1 MDFQRLFRLL
11 KRFAWIL
18 ILVPILASIL
28 TYFLVQDLPKEYKS
42 TALIS
47 TGLADQSQRVLVEDK
62 QTDYFVVTQ
71 QFNNIIEF
79 LTMKKNINILSY
91 KLILHDLENPGDAFS
106 SATDVF
112 AQLDSNSRGE
122 IIQSYRNMLAEG
134 RIITPEDNQKYPLFD
149 YLQQVQYDEGTI
161 LKNLEISREEFSD
174 FVNIQYTSNDPHLS
188 VYVVNTIA
196 NDFVDSY
203 TKRANYNQN
212 SSKELLDS
220 LLLGKEHSMNAKNAQ
235 VKDFQVKNQVI
246 DLQTQAQ
253 GLSQQ
258 IAEKE
263 GLRATTV
270 GEIQSLTG
278 AIKGIEAKLKNKNSD
293 LVSVNIAENNQI
305 INIKNQLQKANERYV
320 DNNFRADDARL
331 IDSLQSRLSSLIAS
345 SASQGVASNPREL
358 RQSLIQQKIS
368 MEVDLDRAKSGLT
381 VILNDLNRLKGQYNR
396 MVPNDAG
403 MKNYEREAEVAT
415 REYLNTLDMYNKN
428 NMISSTGIR
437 PQLAQAGVISPAE
450 PSKQLL
456 YVGLSGF
463 GSLSVCMFFLIGA
476 FVLDRKIVDINQ
488 LFHVTDRKVL
498 GVVNRIIPNDMD
510 LRTIWE
516 KKETSKDYAI
526 YKDLLRSLRFEIEAT
541 IKTEGDK
548 VVGVTSLF
556 DNAGSSFIA
565 SSLAYSFA
573 VTKKRVLLIG
583 GEYALDKSTK
593 REIAAPSQYF
603 DSFIEKRELKAEEF
617 ITKLTTSGKN
627 ESLFEVY
634 NEDVLKKGFEELKK
648 DFDVII
654 IDVQS
659 LQKLNRAKEWLMF
672 TDKSFA
678 IYPAGATVGT
688 YETELISFI
697 NKQDGFMGW
706 VLNKAKIEDI
716 GLQKL
721 VHLN

>member
-18 ILVPILASIL
+18 ILVPILASIS

-688 YETELISFI
+688 YEKELISFI

>member
-134 RIITPEDNQKYPLFD
+134 RIITPEDNQKYPMFD

-688 YETELISFI
+688 YEKELISFI

>member
-1 MDFQRLFRLL
+1 MDFRRFIKLL
-11 KRFAWIL
+11 KRFSWIL
-18 ILVPILASIL
+18 ILIPIVASTL

-42 TALIS
+42 NALIS
-47 TGLADQSQRVLVEDK
+47 TGLADQSQRVLIEDK

-79 LTMKKNINILSY
+79 LTMKKNVNMLSY
-91 KLILHDLENPGDAFS
+91 KLILHDLENTEDAFHS
-106 SATDVF
+106 SPETF
-112 AQLDSNSRGE
+112 ASLDSNARRE
-122 IIQSYRNMLAEG
+122 VIQAYRAMLAEG
-134 RIITPEDNQKYPLFD
+134 KIITPEDNETYPLYD
-149 YLQQVQYDEGTI
+149 YLQSVGYDESTI
-161 LKNLEISREEFSD
+161 LNNLEISRQEFSD
-174 FVNIQYTSNDPHLS
+174 FVNIQYTSNNPHLS
-188 VYVVNTIA
+188 VYVVNTIST
-196 NDFVDSY
+196 DFVNSY
-203 TKRANYNQN
+203 TARANYNQT

-220 LLLGKEHSMNAKNAQ
+220 LLQGKEQSMNAKNAQ

-246 DLQTQAQ
+246 NLETQAE
-253 GLSQQ
+253 GLSMQ

-263 GLRATTV
+263 ALRAATV

-278 AIKGIEAKLKNKNSD
+278 AIKGIEAKLKNRNSE

-305 INIKNQLQKANERYV
+305 VNIKSQLQKANERYV
-320 DNNFRADDARL
+320 DNNFRAEDARM
-331 IDSLQSRLSSLIAS
+331 IDSLQTRLSSLIAS
-345 SASQGVASNPREL
+345 SANNVSGSNPREL
-358 RQSLIQQKIS
+358 RQSLIQQKIT
-368 MEVDLDRAKSGLT
+368 MEVDLDRAKSGLA

-415 REYLNTLDMYNKN
+415 KEYLNTLDMYNKN
-428 NMISSTGIR
+428 NMLSSTGIR
-437 PQLAQAGVISPAE
+437 PQLAQAGVINPAE
-450 PSKQLL
+450 PSKQII

-463 GSLSVCMFFLIGA
+463 GSFSVCLFFLVGA
-476 FVLDRKIVDINQ
+476 FVLDRRVVDSNQ
-488 LFHVTDRKVL
+488 LIRMTDKKVI
-498 GVVNRIIPNDMD
+498 GVVNRIVPNNMD

-516 KKETSKDYAI
+516 KSETSKDYAI
-526 YKDLLRSLRFEIEAT
+526 YKDLLRSLRFEIDASM
-541 IKTEGDK
+541 KAEGKK
-548 VVGVTSLF
+548 VIGVTSLF

-583 GEYALDKSTK
+583 GEYALDKTVNK
-593 REIAAPSQYF
+593 EIAPSQYF

-617 ITKLTTSGKN
+617 ITKLTTNGKS

-634 NEDVLKKGFEELKK
+634 NEDILKNGFDELKK

-678 IYPAGATVGT
+678 IYPAGETVGT
-688 YETELISFI
+688 YEKELISYI

-706 VLNKAKIEDI
+706 VLNKAKVDEI
-716 GLQKL
+716 GLRKL
-721 VHLN
+721 ALAN

>member
-688 YETELISFI
+688 YEKELISFI

>member
-112 AQLDSNSRGE
+112 AQLDSNLRGE

-320 DNNFRADDARL
+320 DNNFRADDARF

-688 YETELISFI
+688 YEKELISFI

>member
-1 MDFQRLFRLL
+1 
-11 KRFAWIL
+11 
-18 ILVPILASIL
+18 
-28 TYFLVQDLPKEYKS
+28 
-42 TALIS
+42 
-47 TGLADQSQRVLVEDK
+47 
-62 QTDYFVVTQ
+62 
-71 QFNNIIEF
+71 
-79 LTMKKNINILSY
+79 
-91 KLILHDLENPGDAFS
+91 
-106 SATDVF
+106 
-112 AQLDSNSRGE
+112 
-122 IIQSYRNMLAEG
+122 
-134 RIITPEDNQKYPLFD
+134 
-149 YLQQVQYDEGTI
+149 
-161 LKNLEISREEFSD
+161 
-174 FVNIQYTSNDPHLS
+174 
-188 VYVVNTIA
+188 
-196 NDFVDSY
+196 
-203 TKRANYNQN
+203 
-212 SSKELLDS
+212 
-220 LLLGKEHSMNAKNAQ
+220 KNAQ

-381 VILNDLNRLKGQYNR
+381 VILNDLNRLKGQYDR

-488 LFHVTDRKVL
+488 LFHVTD
-498 GVVNRIIPNDMD
+498 
-510 LRTIWE
+510 
-516 KKETSKDYAI
+516 
-526 YKDLLRSLRFEIEAT
+526 
-541 IKTEGDK
+541 
-548 VVGVTSLF
+548 
-556 DNAGSSFIA
+556 
-565 SSLAYSFA
+565 
-573 VTKKRVLLIG
+573 
-583 GEYALDKSTK
+583 
-593 REIAAPSQYF
+593 
-603 DSFIEKRELKAEEF
+603 
-617 ITKLTTSGKN
+617 
-627 ESLFEVY
+627 
-634 NEDVLKKGFEELKK
+634 
-648 DFDVII
+648 
-654 IDVQS
+654 
-659 LQKLNRAKEWLMF
+659 
-672 TDKSFA
+672 
-678 IYPAGATVGT
+678 
-688 YETELISFI
+688 
-697 NKQDGFMGW
+697 
-706 VLNKAKIEDI
+706 
-716 GLQKL
+716 
-721 VHLN
+721 